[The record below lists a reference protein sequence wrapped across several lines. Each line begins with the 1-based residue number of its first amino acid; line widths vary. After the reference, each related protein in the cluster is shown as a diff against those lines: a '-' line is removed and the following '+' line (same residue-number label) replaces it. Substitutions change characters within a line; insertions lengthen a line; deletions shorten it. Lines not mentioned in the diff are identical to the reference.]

1 MIPKAEII
9 ERLAVAENKLSK
21 LYRYIPSL
29 EYMVENEALMASMG
43 FSLSE
48 IGEVFRKGSGYKRGS
63 LIDPYTGD
71 ELSIHLVCATIQKN
85 PSTGNYEV
93 YLNNEPYK
101 EFIDS
106 IRVRSKNLNQLAIEH
121 TEVAELIK
129 ENERLKEII
138 SHLSE

>member
-1 MIPKAEII
+1 MIPKRELI
-9 ERLAVAENKLSK
+9 ERLAVAESKLSK

-29 EYMVENEALMASMG
+29 EYMVENEAVMASMG

-48 IGEVFRKGSGYKRGS
+48 IGEVFRKKRGS

-85 PSTGNYEV
+85 PSTGHYEV
-93 YLNNEPYK
+93 YLNNQPYK

-106 IRVRSKNLNQLAIEH
+106 IKVRSKNLNQLAIEH
-121 TEVAELIK
+121 SEVAELIK

-138 SHLSE
+138 SHLSK

>member
-1 MIPKAEII
+1 MIPKRELI
-9 ERLAVAENKLSK
+9 ERLAVAESKLSK

-29 EYMVENEALMASMG
+29 EYMVENEAVMASMG
-43 FSLSE
+43 FSISE
-48 IGEVFRKGSGYKRGS
+48 IEEVFRKGTTYKRDS

-85 PSTGNYEV
+85 PSTGHYEV
-93 YLNNEPYK
+93 YLNNQPYK

-106 IRVRSKNLNQLAIEH
+106 IKVRSKNLNQLAIEYS
-121 TEVAELIK
+121 EVAELIK

-138 SHLSE
+138 SHLSK

>member
-1 MIPKAEII
+1 MIPKGELI
-9 ERLAVAENKLSK
+9 ERLAVAESKLSK

-29 EYMVENEALMASMG
+29 EYMVENEAVMVSMG

-48 IGEVFRKGSGYKRGS
+48 IEEVLRKGTAYKRGS
-63 LIDPYTGD
+63 IIDPYTAD
-71 ELSIHLVCATIQKN
+71 ELPIHLVCTTIQKN
-85 PSTGNYEV
+85 PSTGDYEV

-121 TEVAELIK
+121 SEVAELIK

-138 SHLSE
+138 SHLSK

>member
-1 MIPKAEII
+1 MIPKRELI
-9 ERLAVAENKLSK
+9 ERLAVAESKLSK

-29 EYMVENEALMASMG
+29 EYMVENEAVMASMG
-43 FSLSE
+43 FSISE
-48 IGEVFRKGSGYKRGS
+48 IEEVFRKGTTYKRDS

-85 PSTGNYEV
+85 PSTEHYEV
-93 YLNNEPYK
+93 YLNNQPYK

-106 IRVRSKNLNQLAIEH
+106 IRVRSKSLNQLAIEH
-121 TEVAELIK
+121 SEVAELIK

-138 SHLSE
+138 SHLSK

>member
-1 MIPKAEII
+1 MIPKKELI
-9 ERLAVAENKLSK
+9 ERLAVAEGELSRIYHY
-21 LYRYIPSL
+21 LPSL
-29 EYMVENEALMASMG
+29 QYVSQNEAIMASMG

-85 PSTGNYEV
+85 PSTGHYEV
-93 YLNNEPYK
+93 YLNNQPYK
-101 EFIDS
+101 DFIDS
-106 IRVRSKNLNQLAIEH
+106 IKVKSARLNELAKENV
-121 TEVAELIK
+121 EVSELMK

-138 SHLSE
+138 SHLSK